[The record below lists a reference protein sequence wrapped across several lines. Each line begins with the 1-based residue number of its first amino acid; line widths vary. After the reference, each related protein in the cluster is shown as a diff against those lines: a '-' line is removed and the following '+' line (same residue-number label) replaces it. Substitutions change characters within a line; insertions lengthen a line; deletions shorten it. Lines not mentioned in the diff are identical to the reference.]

1 MGHLLASRFHSLLH
15 QTQKMAAI
23 ASMQLAPVAVARPTV
38 ARSTKTTKMCAG
50 LQAAPKGL
58 PALFGKAS
66 AEQKFAAV
74 ARKSRVVQSRK
85 ATALQA
91 TSSMEVFEVANMVK
105 EITQTSVTMF
115 FITMIG
121 LAVGFVLLRVEAI
134 VEEN

>member
-74 ARKSRVVQSRK
+74 ARKSRAVQSRN
-85 ATALQA
+85 ATTALQA

-105 EITQTSVTMF
+105 EI
-115 FITMIG
+115 
-121 LAVGFVLLRVEAI
+121 
-134 VEEN
+134 